1 MNQFKIDGLTLI
13 TDYMPHIETVSVK
26 IMVKVGSR
34 FETIDVSGISHF
46 IEHMAFKGTKTRSKT
61 RIAEEIDITGGS
73 FNAYTSKERTV
84 YYAKVM
90 KNDLDF
96 VLELLADILQNSVF
110 AEEEIEN
117 ERKVILEERAQI
129 KDSPDDYVFDLFQ
142 ERLFLDQSLGRPI
155 VGSESFIRSANRKQ
169 LLDYIGNY
177 YNRENIIV
185 SCSGNFDED
194 LFHKMVEQKFS
205 FLQHGNENIF
215 DKGAYVGGDIR
226 LERDLEQTQIVL
238 GFPGNSYRS
247 DDFYKEQVMSVILGG
262 GMSSRLFQEIREKR
276 GLAYHISSFPLNYND
291 LGALCIYSATNH
303 DSINELIEAVS
314 EQLKIATDSISEAE
328 LDRAKKQVKSGL
340 LMAQES
346 SSARAERAAWSYSVF
361 GRVIPIQEAIEKIES
376 VSINDVQG
384 LLVNMF
390 KNQELP
396 TVAAIG
402 RLKNMVPYEHIK
414 EKLIF
419 N

>member
-117 ERKVILEERAQI
+117 ERKVILEERSQI

-205 FLQHGNENIF
+205 FLQHGNENVF
-215 DKGAYVGGDIR
+215 DK
-226 LERDLEQTQIVL
+226 
-238 GFPGNSYRS
+238 
-247 DDFYKEQVMSVILGG
+247 
-262 GMSSRLFQEIREKR
+262 
-276 GLAYHISSFPLNYND
+276 
-291 LGALCIYSATNH
+291 
-303 DSINELIEAVS
+303 
-314 EQLKIATDSISEAE
+314 
-328 LDRAKKQVKSGL
+328 VK
-340 LMAQES
+340 
-346 SSARAERAAWSYSVF
+346 
-361 GRVIPIQEAIEKIES
+361 
-376 VSINDVQG
+376 
-384 LLVNMF
+384 
-390 KNQELP
+390 
-396 TVAAIG
+396 
-402 RLKNMVPYEHIK
+402 
-414 EKLIF
+414 
-419 N
+419 